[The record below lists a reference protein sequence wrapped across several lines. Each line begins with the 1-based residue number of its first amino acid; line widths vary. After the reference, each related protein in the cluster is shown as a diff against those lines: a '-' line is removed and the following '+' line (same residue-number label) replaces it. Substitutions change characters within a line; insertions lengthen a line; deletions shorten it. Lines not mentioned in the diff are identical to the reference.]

1 MTAISITVRKDLYLL
16 QSCEQYN
23 SSKNLR
29 SRQHRND
36 ASDKVFELSFSN
48 RGWTPQLLFCNRLN
62 QSLILGDKDFHLCRE
77 SEKGGYGAFK
87 HFLISVLFG

>member
-23 SSKNLR
+23 SSRNLR

-62 QSLILGDKDFHLCRE
+62 QSFILGDKDFYLFRE
-77 SEKGGYGAFK
+77 SQKGGYGAFK